1 MSLSK
6 QQATG
11 IKQCECD
18 IEYNGKSMLS
28 TSEPTLIG
36 NLLDE
41 SIPLMKVEDQVCKS
55 STPAFMI
62 RGFPMAQNTDNEF
75 FNEVNILKRE
85 PEFKTASPSVLRKGL
100 CMVRNESKVIIF

>member
-18 IEYNGKSMLS
+18 LEYNGKSMLS

-41 SIPLMKVEDQVCKS
+41 SIPLMKVEDQICKS

-62 RGFPMAQNTDNEF
+62 RGFPMAQNTDDEF
-75 FNEVNILKRE
+75 INEVNIVKRE
-85 PEFKTASPSVLRKGL
+85 SEFKTASPSVIRKGL